1 MDTKISIIKDI
12 HKNIKSIEEAASVIK
27 EGGVVAFPTETVYGL
42 GADAL
47 NPLAVK
53 KIFEAK
59 GRPQDNP
66 LIIHVA
72 NKNLESLVKEIPS
85 IANKIMDRFWPGP
98 LTLIFKKKNIIPD
111 VTSGN
116 LDTIG
121 VRMPS
126 NEIALKLIES
136 SGTPIAAPSANI
148 SGRPSPTDVE
158 RCIED
163 LEGKIDYILGGNRS
177 DVGVESTILD
187 LSVDP
192 PCVLRPGGITL
203 EMLKEI
209 DERIYIDPAIMKK
222 SNENI
227 KPKAPGMKYRHY
239 APKAKIKIING
250 NTEKTIEK
258 IKDLLQ
264 NYIDNKLRVGVMTC
278 DEHINYYSNQVEI
291 ISLGSRKKLDEIAK
305 NLFEAL
311 RSFDDRGVDI
321 ILAEGYEEKDL
332 GIAIMNRLKKA
343 AAYDILEV

>member
-12 HKNIKSIEEAASVIK
+12 HKNIKDIEEAASVIK

-111 VTSGN
+111 VTSAN

-209 DERIYIDPAIMKK
+209 YERIYIDPAIMKK

-264 NYIDNKLRVGVMTC
+264 NYIDNKLSVGVMTC

>member
-12 HKNIKSIEEAASVIK
+12 HNDYKSIEEAASVIK

-47 NPLAVK
+47 NPQAVK

-72 NKNLESLVKEIPS
+72 NKNLESLVQEIPS
-85 IANKIMDRFWPGP
+85 IANEIMDRFWPGP
-98 LTLIFKKKNIIPD
+98 LTLIFKKKDIIPD
-111 VTSGN
+111 VTSAN
-116 LDTIG
+116 LDTVG

-163 LEGKIDYILGGNRS
+163 LEGKIEYILGGNRS

-192 PCVLRPGGITL
+192 PCILRPGGITL

-209 DERIYIDPAIMKK
+209 DERIYIDPAIMKE

-264 NYIDNKLRVGVMTC
+264 NYIDNKLKVGVMTC
-278 DEHINYYSNQVEI
+278 DEHVKYYSNDVEI

-311 RSFDDRGVDI
+311 RSFDDKGVDI

-332 GIAIMNRLKKA
+332 GNAIMNRLKKA

>member
-12 HKNIKSIEEAASVIK
+12 HKNIKYIEEAASVIK

-111 VTSGN
+111 VTSAN

-264 NYIDNKLRVGVMTC
+264 NYIDNKLSVGVMTC

>member
-1 MDTKISIIKDI
+1 
-12 HKNIKSIEEAASVIK
+12 
-27 EGGVVAFPTETVYGL
+27 
-42 GADAL
+42 
-47 NPLAVK
+47 
-53 KIFEAK
+53 
-59 GRPQDNP
+59 
-66 LIIHVA
+66 
-72 NKNLESLVKEIPS
+72 
-85 IANKIMDRFWPGP
+85 
-98 LTLIFKKKNIIPD
+98 
-111 VTSGN
+111 
-116 LDTIG
+116 
-121 VRMPS
+121 
-126 NEIALKLIES
+126 
-136 SGTPIAAPSANI
+136 
-148 SGRPSPTDVE
+148 
-158 RCIED
+158 
-163 LEGKIDYILGGNRS
+163 
-177 DVGVESTILD
+177 
-187 LSVDP
+187 
-192 PCVLRPGGITL
+192 
-203 EMLKEI
+203 MLKEI

>member
-111 VTSGN
+111 VTSAN

-264 NYIDNKLRVGVMTC
+264 NYIDNKLSVGVMTC

>member
-72 NKNLESLVKEIPS
+72 NKNIESLVKEIPS

-111 VTSGN
+111 VTSAN

-222 SNENI
+222 SSENI

-311 RSFDDRGVDI
+311 RSFDDKGVDI

>member
-12 HKNIKSIEEAASVIK
+12 HNDYKSIEEAASVIK

-47 NPLAVK
+47 NPQAVK

-72 NKNLESLVKEIPS
+72 NKNLDSLVQEIPS
-85 IANKIMDRFWPGP
+85 IANEIMDRFWPGP
-98 LTLIFKKKNIIPD
+98 LTLIFKKKDIIPD
-111 VTSGN
+111 VTSAN
-116 LDTIG
+116 LDTVG

-163 LEGKIDYILGGNRS
+163 LEGKIEYILGGNRS

-187 LSVDP
+187 LSVAP
-192 PCVLRPGGITL
+192 PCILRPGGITL

-209 DERIYIDPAIMKK
+209 DERIYIDPAIMKE

-264 NYIDNKLRVGVMTC
+264 NYIDNKLKVGVMTC
-278 DEHINYYSNQVEI
+278 DEHVKYYSNDVEI

-311 RSFDDRGVDI
+311 RSFDDKGVDI

>member
-1 MDTKISIIKDI
+1 MDTKVSIIKDI
-12 HKNIKSIEEAASVIK
+12 HNDYKSIEEAASVIK

-111 VTSGN
+111 VTSAN